1 MDAGRIVERG
11 RGEEFFKSPKSQ
23 RTKDFLGQILK

>member
-1 MDAGRIVERG
+1 VERG
-11 RGEEFFKSPKSQ
+11 SRDEFFKNPKSQ

>member
-1 MDAGRIVERG
+1 VERG
-11 RGEEFFKSPKSQ
+11 RGDEFFKNPKSQ